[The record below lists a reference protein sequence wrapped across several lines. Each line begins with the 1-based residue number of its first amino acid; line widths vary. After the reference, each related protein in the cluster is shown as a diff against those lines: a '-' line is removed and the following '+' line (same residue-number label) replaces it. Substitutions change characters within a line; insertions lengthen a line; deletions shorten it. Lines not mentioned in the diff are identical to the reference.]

1 MKLLVDNLT
10 FRFRK
15 TDIFSEASFHA
26 EAGKAIAVLGKNG
39 SGKTTFLKLLCGL
52 LTPESGSIRYVS
64 ETGENGNGNRP
75 PIGGFLEVPGFFNEM
90 TGRENAEYFLEKQ
103 YDKKQIEEQFRSW
116 NLFEKIDT
124 PVQKYSLGMKQRLA
138 IIIAMES
145 KAPVLLFDEPT
156 NSLDSDSVVEFCAQV
171 NRAKAEGRIIILV
184 THLMYDLQICCD
196 EVYKIE
202 DKKLRET
209 AEKNVPVNRYEI
221 HFVTENDAREAKR
234 ILEPQRQ
241 CRMRGTCLTV
251 ETEEESATQIIRQ
264 ISHLEIMEVVRCVTS

>member
-234 ILEPQRQ
+234 ILEPKRQ